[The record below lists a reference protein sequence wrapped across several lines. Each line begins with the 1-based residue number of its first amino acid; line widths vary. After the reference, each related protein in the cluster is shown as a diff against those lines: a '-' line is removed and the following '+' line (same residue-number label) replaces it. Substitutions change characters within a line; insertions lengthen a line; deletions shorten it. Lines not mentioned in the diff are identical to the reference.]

1 MKPTHLKTHD
11 NHSSLVSSICIKPAF
26 LIFFLFVVQN
36 ITAAGA
42 LRRFDYETDH
52 AALLAIKNQLVD
64 RPEGVFSSWNDSVPH
79 CAWAGVTCGRKH
91 KRVTMLHLNSR
102 NLSGTISPFI
112 GNLSFL
118 NTIALYNNSL
128 HGQIPDKIGDLF
140 RLQELWINN
149 NTIDG
154 EIPGSLSSC
163 LNLRILSMSYNKLE
177 GKLPAELRA
186 LSKLEILHVRSN
198 NFTGPL
204 FDIIQNLTSLVT
216 VITDFNGFTGVIP
229 NSIGRMQNLVN
240 LGLAS
245 NKLSGTLPVS
255 LFNISSLQILDVM
268 MNQFHGEI
276 PTHKNFNVSSLK
288 SLNLAE
294 NNFSGSIPNL
304 TNLTRLESI
313 ILDYNS
319 FTGRV
324 LNNFQRFHN
333 LRTLVFSY
341 NYLEGDIN
349 FVNTLTNCTQLKG
362 LELVSNDF
370 SGKLPQSI
378 SNLSTSLT
386 FLTIGDSLITGVL
399 PVGITNLIN
408 LQGLVMRKCKLTSSI
423 PSDIGKLRK
432 LQYLDLSSNKL
443 TGKIP
448 DSLGNLSFLS
458 GLYLEN
464 NQLEAKIPPSMGKC
478 QSLLYLNFS
487 GNELNGTLDAEVFTG
502 FAKFLELDFSYNH
515 VEGPLPSEI
524 SKQTHLGLL
533 VMSGNKFTG
542 ILPEGLGECTGL
554 QYLFMD
560 RNSYQGDI
568 PSSYCS
574 LASLQGINFSH
585 NNLSG
590 PIPTCFS
597 KFPLTYLDLSY
608 NNFQGSVPTNSVYA
622 NASEIFLVG
631 NSRLCGG
638 IPELHLPKCV
648 EIENMQ
654 RNKRTVPHALKLI
667 IPVISAI
674 AGVLAI
680 VTGIYLACIRKKKT
694 PLSLGSVMGETFT
707 KVSYDMLLKA
717 TSGFSSENLL
727 GSGSFG
733 SVFKGI
739 LDGKTVAVKVLNL
752 QHRAAS
758 KSFMAEC
765 KSLRNIR
772 HRNLVGIITACSS
785 IDYSRND
792 FRALIYEFMPNG
804 SLDRWLNGILGN
816 MSLSQRVSVG
826 IDVAHALNYL
836 HHECE
841 TPIVHRDLKPS
852 NILLDQDMVA
862 HVGDFGLAKF
872 LTQPQHPNQ
881 SSTIGIGG
889 TIGYAAPEYG
899 QGSQAST
906 AGDVYSYGIL
916 LLELM
921 TGKKPTDS
929 IFKEDYNLHMY
940 AKTAIPDQ
948 VLQIADPTLEEDILT
963 EEADDRRAIQDT
975 LQRRKECIISV
986 VSVGV
991 SCSNL
996 LPQDRMK
1003 ITDAISMLLS
1013 SRDNLLNA
1021 RNRRNHPA
1029 RGIS

>member
-1 MKPTHLKTHD
+1 MIAMF
-11 NHSSLVSSICIKPAF
+11 SLSGKAAF
-26 LIFFLFVVQN
+26 LIFFVFLMLK
-36 ITAAGA
+36 TTSTKS
-42 LRRFDYETDH
+42 LRGYDNRGNETDH
-52 AALLAIKNQLVD
+52 GALLAVKRQLVD
-64 RPEGVFSSWNDSVPH
+64 HPKGVLSSWNNSVHH
-79 CAWAGVTCGRKH
+79 CNWEGVTCDHKH
-91 KRVTMLHLNSR
+91 NRVTVLDLNSR
-102 NLSGTISPFI
+102 GLAGTISPFI

-118 NTIALYNNSL
+118 KNISLYNNSL
-128 HGQIPDKIGDLF
+128 HGQIPSNLGNLF
-140 RLQELWINN
+140 RLRELWLSN
-149 NTIDG
+149 NTLVG
-154 EIPGSLSSC
+154 KIPANLSSC
-163 LNLRILSMSYNKLE
+163 INLRVFSMGFNKLE
-177 GKLPAELRA
+177 GKLPTELRV
-186 LSKLEILHVRSN
+186 LSKLQHFSVHYN
-198 NFTGPL
+198 NLTGPL
-204 FDIIQNLTSLVT
+204 FDIIQNFTSLV
-216 VITDFNGFTGVIP
+216 IISANYNSFTGTIP
-229 NSIGRMQNLVN
+229 DSISRMQNLKYLA
-240 LGLAS
+240 LGM
-245 NKLSGTLPVS
+245 NKLSGALPAS
-255 LFNISSLQILDVM
+255 LFNISSLQTIDLLF
-268 MNQFHGEI
+268 NQLHGELPADMGI
-276 PTHKNFNVSSLK
+276 PTPYLVW
-288 SLNLAE
+288 LNLE
-294 NNFSGSIPNL
+294 GNYFSGSIPMTITNL
-304 TNLTRLESI
+304 TNLEYMGLEQ
-313 ILDYNS
+313 NS
-319 FTGRV
+319 FTGKVPRDLGHFPNLNFFSV
-324 LNNFQRFHN
+324 LENYLMGDLNFIN
-333 LRTLVFSY
+333 TLV
-341 NYLEGDIN
+341 
-349 FVNTLTNCTQLKG
+349 NCTQLSFLSLG
-362 LELVSNDF
+362 DNGF
-370 SGKLPQSI
+370 SGILPISI
-378 SNLSTSLT
+378 VNLSTTLT
-386 FLTIGDSLITGVL
+386 SLILGGASLIEGTF
-399 PVGITNLIN
+399 PADITKLIN
-408 LQGLVMRKCKLTSSI
+408 LEELVIAETKLSGYL
-423 PSDIGKLRK
+423 PHDIGKLRK
-432 LQYLDLSSNKL
+432 LEVLELSSNRL

-448 DSLGNLSFLS
+448 NSLGDLSFLS
-458 GLYLEN
+458 DLYLQDN
-464 NQLEAKIPPSMGKC
+464 ILKGSIPLSLVNC
-478 QSLLYLNFS
+478 QSLLYLTLSYNQLS
-487 GNELNGTLDAEVFTG
+487 GTLSNEIFEGSATFID
-502 FAKFLELDFSYNH
+502 LEFSHNYL
-515 VEGPLPSEI
+515 EGTLPSEI
-524 SKQTHLGLL
+524 GRLT
-533 VMSGNKFTG
+533 T
-542 ILPEGLGECTGL
+542 L
-554 QYLFMD
+554 QYLMIDGNFFH
-560 RNSYQGDI
+560 GDV
-568 PSSYCS
+568 PSSFAS
-574 LASLQGINFSH
+574 LASLQEINFSR

-590 PIPTCFS
+590 TIPAFFS
-597 KFPLTYLDLSY
+597 RFSLINHLDLSY
-608 NNFQGSVPTNSVYA
+608 NNFEGRVPTNSVFA
-622 NASEIFLVG
+622 NASAVSLVG
-631 NSRLCGG
+631 NKRLCGG
-638 IPELHLPKCV
+638 VQQLHLPKC
-648 EIENMQ
+648 IENEGMEKK
-654 RNKRTVPHALKLI
+654 KRSPSHTLKLV
-667 IPVISAI
+667 IPIISAF
-674 AGVLAI
+674 ACVLIMA
-680 VTGIYLACIRKKKT
+680 TGIYVACTRKKMR
-694 PLSLGSVMGETFT
+694 PSSSGSLMGESFM

-758 KSFMAEC
+758 KSFITEC

-816 MSLSQRVSVG
+816 MSLSQRVVVAF
-826 IDVAHALNYL
+826 DVAHALNYL

-1003 ITDAISMLLS
+1003 ITDAISMLQS

-1029 RGIS
+1029 RGAQG